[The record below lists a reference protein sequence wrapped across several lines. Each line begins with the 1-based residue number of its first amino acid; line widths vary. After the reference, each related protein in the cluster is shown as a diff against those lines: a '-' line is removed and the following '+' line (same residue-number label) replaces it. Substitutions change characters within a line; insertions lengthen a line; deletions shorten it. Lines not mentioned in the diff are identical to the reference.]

1 MTISGI
7 KMLSKVITKT
17 DDLANEFKELFNSPE
32 AKEGKGIVYFFMSE
46 KPIPRVSGESNILY
60 IGKTK
65 NTIRTRYFQ
74 HSESLASKKNGIFYK
89 YIIENYGGL
98 KMGYVVTETPRE
110 TENELF
116 NEYYKTYLEYPPKS
130 KVG

>member
-1 MTISGI
+1 MKIKGI
-7 KMLSKVITKT
+7 VMLSKTIITTNDLT
-17 DDLANEFKELFNSPE
+17 DEFKELFNSPE
-32 AKEGKGIVYFFMSE
+32 AKEGKGVVYFFMSE
-46 KPIPRVSGESNILY
+46 KPIPRICGESNILY

-74 HSESLASKKNGIFYK
+74 YAENLASKKNGTFYK
-89 YIIENYGGL
+89 YIIKNYGGL
-98 KMGYVVTETPRE
+98 KMGYVVTKTPRA
-110 TENELF
+110 TENEFF